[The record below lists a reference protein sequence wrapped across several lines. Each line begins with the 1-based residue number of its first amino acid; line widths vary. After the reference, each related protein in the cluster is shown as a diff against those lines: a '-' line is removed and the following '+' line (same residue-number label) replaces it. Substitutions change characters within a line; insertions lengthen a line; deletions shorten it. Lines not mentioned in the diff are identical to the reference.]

1 MMGTILRVC
10 RNVAHWRNAAMA
22 LRWTGAAMQEA
33 AKGFRR
39 LKAHKQL
46 PVLQAALLAIQA
58 QQDRYSH
65 GNPI

>member
-1 MMGTILRVC
+1 
-10 RNVAHWRNAAMA
+10 
-22 LRWTGAAMQEA
+22 
-33 AKGFRR
+33 